1 MERRTDNDVRS
12 LTTNAVS
19 GGPHVYTLEYY
30 PRIPERVSTKQTLFK
45 EMLKFHEVR
54 DGGERGDV
62 YGEIEVNKIGK
73 NVVRKKPVGGVSPD
87 ICVAECYPHYRFSV
101 VSAQNDC
108 LCFIAEKEIKKI
120 PSVTQING
128 VKCTGD
134 SRRKDC
140 PGPQAKTLVVTVATN
155 LEDGKWKKV
164 KYVKQA
170 SNTYCEKGTAIS
182 TTKECTTALKELGLV
197 SKIRFVGHLTVHNC
211 PSGCLANMHNQNY
224 HHFNTDMAST
234 RHRGDLSPICLKPN
248 VAANT
253 GTNKTSLRF

>member
-1 MERRTDNDVRS
+1 MVDGKSMANKWRFRSELDRRNYEADKKYVMERRTDNDVRS

-108 LCFIAEKEIKKI
+108 LCFIAEKEIKKR
-120 PSVTQING
+120 QINQ
-128 VKCTGD
+128 
-134 SRRKDC
+134 S
-140 PGPQAKTLVVTVATN
+140 
-155 LEDGKWKKV
+155 
-164 KYVKQA
+164 
-170 SNTYCEKGTAIS
+170 
-182 TTKECTTALKELGLV
+182 
-197 SKIRFVGHLTVHNC
+197 
-211 PSGCLANMHNQNY
+211 
-224 HHFNTDMAST
+224 
-234 RHRGDLSPICLKPN
+234 
-248 VAANT
+248 
-253 GTNKTSLRF
+253 